1 MHGFYNRILT
11 IDLSSRTFVI
21 EELADEVFRECLGG
35 KGLATRLLLE
45 RNPAGVDPLAP
56 ENHLIFATGPFC
68 GGRLW
73 GGSRFG
79 VFTKSPL
86 TGFYAESYS
95 GGKVPEA
102 IDSTGFDA
110 IVLHGKA
117 LAPTVLSVH
126 PDGVEFHDAGD
137 LWGMETFAAEEE
149 ALQRFAL
156 DREGFRKPGAVVIGP
171 AGEKLVRYAIIA
183 NDKWR
188 CAGRAGVGTVMGAKL
203 VKAVV
208 FQGDRKRQYADP
220 EGVAAYAKNF
230 SQTNME
236 NPGVKAYKRL
246 GTTMMVSLMNTAGA
260 FPAKYWN
267 QGSVEHWENISGE
280 KYHEEHEVKP
290 HACAKCFIACGRMT
304 RLSKGRHKDLKLEGP
319 EYETIYSFG
328 GLCMITEM
336 EEVAYLN
343 DLCDRLGMDTITAGN
358 LCALVMEAK
367 EKGRLEYDID
377 YGNADQLA
385 ALIEK
390 IAAREDIGD
399 ILAGGIIPAS
409 EHWGLTDLAI
419 HVKGMEPAGYDPRVL
434 KGMGLTFGTS
444 PRGACH
450 LRTTFYKPELSG
462 MIPAAQIE
470 DKAAMLIDF
479 ENRLNIFD
487 TLILCRFYRDLY
499 SWAELGKSITLATG
513 LSAGQEELEKI
524 AVRVTDMTRQF
535 NIREGLRPGDD
546 RLPQRL
552 HREKL
557 PDGRSLAADEM
568 EYLLQDYYRLRG
580 WDVQGVPHGCTAV
593 AD

>member
-11 IDLSSRTFVI
+11 IDLSARTFVI
-21 EELADEVFRECLGG
+21 EAVADEVLRQCLGG

-56 ENHLIFATGPFC
+56 DNHLIFATGPFC

-73 GGSRFG
+73 GGSRYG

-102 IDSTGFDA
+102 IDAAGFDA
-110 IVLHGKA
+110 IVLHGRA
-117 LAPTVLSVH
+117 DRPTVLTVT
-126 PDGVEFHDAGD
+126 PEGAEFHDAGD
-137 LWGMETFAAEEE
+137 LWGMETFAAEE
-149 ALQRFAL
+149 AAVARFAPN
-156 DREGFRKPGAVVIGP
+156 REGYRKPGAVVIGP
-171 AGEKLVRYAIIA
+171 AGENLVRYAIIA

-188 CAGRAGVGTVMGAKL
+188 CAGRAGAGTVMGAKL
-203 VKAVV
+203 VKAIV
-208 FQGDRKRQYADP
+208 FQGDRKRDYADP
-220 EGVAAYAKNF
+220 EGVAEYARNF
-230 SQTNME
+230 SQTNIE
-236 NPGVKAYKRL
+236 HPGVKAYKRL
-246 GTTMMVSLMNTAGA
+246 GTTMMVALMNTAGA
-260 FPAKYWN
+260 FPARYWN
-267 QGSVEHWENISGE
+267 QGSVEHWEKLSGE
-280 KYHEEHEVKP
+280 RYHEEHEVKP
-290 HACAKCFIACGRMT
+290 HACAKCFMACGRLA
-304 RLSKGRHKDLKLEGP
+304 RLKKGRHKDLQLEGP

-343 DLCDRLGMDTITAGN
+343 DLADRLGMDTITVGN

-367 EKGRLEYDID
+367 DKGRIDYAID
-377 YGNADQLA
+377 YGNADQVA
-385 ALIEK
+385 TLITK

-399 ILAGGIIPAS
+399 ILADGIIAAS
-409 EHWGLTDLAI
+409 GHFGLTDLAI
-419 HVKGMEPAGYDPRVL
+419 HVKGMEPAGYEPRVL

-462 MIPAAQIE
+462 MIPPDQIE

-499 SWAELGKSITLATG
+499 TWAELEKAIALATG
-513 LSAGQEELEKI
+513 VAGREELEQI
-524 AVRVTDMTRQF
+524 AVRVTDMTRLF
-535 NIREGLRPGDD
+535 NIREGLTAADD
-546 RLPQRL
+546 RLPDRL

-557 PDGRSLAADEM
+557 PDGRSLTAEEM
-568 EYLLQDYYRLRG
+568 ETLLQDYYRLRG
-580 WDVQGVPHGCTAV
+580 WDAAGVPAQ
-593 AD
+593 D